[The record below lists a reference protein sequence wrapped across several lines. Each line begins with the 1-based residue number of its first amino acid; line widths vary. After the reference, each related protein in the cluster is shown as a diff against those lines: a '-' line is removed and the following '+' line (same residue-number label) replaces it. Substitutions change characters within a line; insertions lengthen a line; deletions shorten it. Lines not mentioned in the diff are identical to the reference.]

1 MTSLRSKAAR
11 HQAITELVNRQ
22 VVRTQDDL
30 RSLLAKQGFAVTQA
44 TLSRDLDELGAI
56 KVQVGGGTA
65 YALREGDRVE
75 PLADADSGAR
85 LARVCSETITGVSA
99 AQNLVV
105 AHTRPG
111 AAHYLA
117 SAIDR
122 DAWPEVVGSVA
133 GDDTVIIVAA
143 TNAKAVKVAEALT
156 ALAASRTPSRSAGA

>member
-1 MTSLRSKAAR
+1 MTALRSKPAR
-11 HQAITELVNRQ
+11 HQAIVEFINRR
-22 VVRTQDDL
+22 VVRTQDEL
-30 RSLLAKQGFAVTQA
+30 RGLLAEQGFAVTQA

-56 KVQVGGGTA
+56 KVHVGGGTA
-65 YALREGDRVE
+65 YALRDGYQVE
-75 PLADADSGAR
+75 PLADADSTAR
-85 LARVCSETITGVSA
+85 LARVCSETVTGVSA

-133 GDDTVIIVAA
+133 GDDTVIIVAS
-143 TNAKAVKVAEALT
+143 TNAKAVKVAETLT